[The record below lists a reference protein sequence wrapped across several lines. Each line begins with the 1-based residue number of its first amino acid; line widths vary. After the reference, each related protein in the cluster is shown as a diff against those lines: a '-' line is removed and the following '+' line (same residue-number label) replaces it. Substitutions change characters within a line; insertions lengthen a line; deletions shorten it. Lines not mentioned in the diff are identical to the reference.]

1 MINNNDMRIKVI
13 YSIFLL
19 ALSLTLSANET
30 LQNDSTNSQIVPQA
44 NKVVT
49 NSISNNPDEINVVP
63 SPNEN
68 QSQQSDNNDISEIR
82 KYTKET
88 ANNTE
93 KGGYD
98 IGGIILSAL
107 AFITALVTLIFTI
120 RTYKSQKQTQKNT
133 TKVFTREKQY
143 EVLVSI
149 SEKIIDN
156 YIEAGTIKLY
166 TSLMK
171 LPVFPSN
178 MLFTSQYID
187 FEELH
192 LELFYDLYEEDES
205 ATYTYRFSGYSRMS
219 KLKNGIQHYNNII
232 KTISNQLQEKRIDYD
247 MIKRE
252 YNHYVFDTL
261 INLLCQISAIS
272 NEYLKDDD
280 KRIDMRKNMVYYIW
294 ERSGKVI
301 YSLEEIESHFNS
313 IMQKF
318 KDDNDPKYEITNSI
332 LSESKALLGGLFEGF
347 DLSKAIRIE
356 PDLNVDKLA
365 LLLVYAIIGDFI
377 DKENVP
383 LFLKYQV

>member
-1 MINNNDMRIKVI
+1 MKIKALLTV
-13 YSIFLL
+13 FLL
-19 ALSLTLSANET
+19 ALSFTISANEAPQCDSINSHNVLKAKKVST
-30 LQNDSTNSQIVPQA
+30 DST
-44 NKVVT
+44 
-49 NSISNNPDEINVVP
+49 SNNPDNIIVAP

-68 QSQQSDNNDISEIR
+68 QTQQSDNNDINDISEIR
-82 KYTKET
+82 KYTKKT

-156 YIEAGTIKLY
+156 YIDAGTIKMY
-166 TSLMK
+166 TGLMK
-171 LPVFPSN
+171 LPAFPSN

-187 FEELH
+187 FEGLH
-192 LELFYDLYEEDES
+192 LELFYDLYKENNS
-205 ATYTYRFSGYSRMS
+205 TTYTYRFSGYSRMS

-232 KTISNQLQEKRIDYD
+232 KTIANQLQEKKIDYD
-247 MIKRE
+247 IIKRE
-252 YNHYVFDTL
+252 YNHYVFNTL

-272 NEYLKDDD
+272 NEYLLDDD

-294 ERSGKVI
+294 ERSGKNH
-301 YSLEEIESHFNS
+301 YSMEEIESHFNNT
-313 IMQKF
+313 MQKF
-318 KDDNDPKYEITNSI
+318 KDENDPHYEMTNSL
-332 LSESKALLGGLFEGF
+332 LSESKELLGVLFEGF
-347 DLSKAIRIE
+347 DLSEAIRIE

-365 LLLVYAIIGDFI
+365 LLLVYAMIGDFL
-377 DKENVP
+377 DEENTP
-383 LFLKYQV
+383 LLLKYQV